1 MACRFCNQMNPKLSF
16 KYITS
21 VYKGNPVNLCHI
33 LKQLTV
39 KQLDDETVTNIIDLY
54 TWVENNFIKI

>member
-1 MACRFCNQMNPKLSF
+1 MNPKLSF